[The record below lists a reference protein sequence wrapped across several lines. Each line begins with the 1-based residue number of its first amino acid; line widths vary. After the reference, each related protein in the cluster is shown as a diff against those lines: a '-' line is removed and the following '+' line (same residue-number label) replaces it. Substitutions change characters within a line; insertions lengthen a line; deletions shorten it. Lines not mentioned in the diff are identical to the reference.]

1 MLSTCPHVHVFEFS
15 CSPVIDAILCN
26 VDVGAASQNKTCS
39 KFVGGLPFQKARGKQ
54 VIQ

>member
-1 MLSTCPHVHVFEFS
+1 MLSTCPHVHVFKFS